1 MYIYSKWAERDL
13 RSLDRHNCVAKL
25 YELIGIYT
33 SYQGDATIAKS
44 MSFAQYYEECT
55 DEKRYHFK
63 NIGERQVK
71 ACLPFVPRRDFRL
84 LSRTYGGIP
93 VISSST
99 MGNIFTELQRI
110 VLENETM
117 REIYLG
123 KIKRSTLD
131 EFLEF
136 QYAFVSLLA
145 NVYRQEPK
153 TLIKVV
159 KGLSDNQLDYIA
171 KGIAYDILNNG
182 NYKPDPSLNHDN
194 EFVARI
200 ETAIA
205 DDNNKSLSAFDS

>member
-110 VLENETM
+110 VLENESM

-136 QYAFVSLLA
+136 QYAFVGKYVRVAGYASSL
-145 NVYRQEPK
+145 RKKQEFK
-153 TLIKVV
+153 KV
-159 KGLSDNQLDYIA
+159 LEDWENS
-171 KGIAYDILNNG
+171 
-182 NYKPDPSLNHDN
+182 
-194 EFVARI
+194 F
-200 ETAIA
+200 
-205 DDNNKSLSAFDS
+205 F

>member
-1 MYIYSKWAERDL
+1 
-13 RSLDRHNCVAKL
+13 
-25 YELIGIYT
+25 
-33 SYQGDATIAKS
+33 
-44 MSFAQYYEECT
+44 MSFAQYYEGCT

-110 VLENETM
+110 VLKNETM

-136 QYAFVSLLA
+136 QYAFVGKYVRVAGYASSL
-145 NVYRQEPK
+145 RKKQEFK
-153 TLIKVV
+153 KVLEDWENSFFLI
-159 KGLSDNQLDYIA
+159 
-171 KGIAYDILNNG
+171 
-182 NYKPDPSLNHDN
+182 
-194 EFVARI
+194 FI
-200 ETAIA
+200 E
-205 DDNNKSLSAFDS
+205 